1 MNIQDF
7 KAMISLLDDSDTEVV
22 DIVQQK
28 ILNLGQDAIPLLEK
42 EWDEYEENP
51 LIQNKIENL
60 LHDLQLGNLISDFQ
74 EWISHGSED
83 LLRGLWLVS
92 RLAYPE
98 NKIQKMRD
106 DVNKI
111 YMDVWIMTNED
122 MHPVD
127 LLNVMNDVIFNR
139 LKYEPNVKNFHS
151 PTNSLFNL
159 VLEQK
164 KGNPVT
170 LSCLY
175 ILLAQRLDIP
185 LYGVNLPNLFV
196 TVFDLPG
203 QKFYVNPFN
212 KGQIF
217 YQRDIDDYLKHMNME
232 PKEEFYKACGNKEI
246 VIRVL
251 TNLAYSYQKSGDDE
265 RGSQVSQI
273 LSVINRK

>member
-74 EWISHGSED
+74 EWISHGSDD

-273 LSVINRK
+273 LSVFNRK

>member
-111 YMDVWIMTNED
+111 YMDVWIMTNKD

-127 LLNVMNDVIFNR
+127 LLNVMNDVIFNQ

-251 TNLAYSYQKSGDDE
+251 TNLAYSYQKSGDEE

>member
-51 LIQNKIENL
+51 LIQNKIETL

-111 YMDVWIMTNED
+111 YMDVWIMTNKD

-127 LLNVMNDVIFNR
+127 LLNVMNDVIFNQ

>member
-60 LHDLQLGNLISDFQ
+60 LHDLQLGNLITDFQ
-74 EWISHGSED
+74 EWILNGSED

-98 NKIQKMRD
+98 NKIQKMQD

-111 YMDVWIMTNED
+111 YMDVWIMTNKD

-127 LLNVMNDVIFNR
+127 LLNVMNDVIFNQ

-151 PTNSLFNL
+151 PNNSLFNL